1 MGGGEAFAEKV
12 LLSMHSGQSDDM
24 GLVFQGRASFLKRKL
39 RYINLICMVAF
50 EKNSQMVGF
59 D

>member
-39 RYINLICMVAF
+39 RYINLICIVAF
-50 EKNSQMVGF
+50 EKNSL
-59 D
+59 